1 MSEITIGVLGLQ
13 GAVAEHVRM
22 LEASGVEVRVVK
34 KLEDLE
40 GLDGLVIPGGES
52 TTISKLMNKY
62 GFMEAIRDFSRDGK
76 PIMGTCAGAILLA
89 NRINGQEDAH
99 LSLMDIKVERNAFG
113 RQKESFE
120 VALPV
125 EGVANDFPAV
135 FIRAPYIMEVGVNG
149 QILSQYEDKIVAA
162 REGQYIACAFHPELT
177 EDNRFHQY
185 FVSMVKEYKSQK
197 APR

>member
-1 MSEITIGVLGLQ
+1 MSTINIGVLGLQ

-22 LEASGVEVRVVK
+22 LETADVEVRVVK

-62 GFMEAIRDFSRDGK
+62 GFMEAIREFARDGR
-76 PIMGTCAGAILLA
+76 PLMGTCAGAILLA
-89 NRINGQEDAH
+89 NRINNQEDAH
-99 LSLMDIKVERNAFG
+99 LKLMDVKVERNAFG

-120 VALPV
+120 VSLPIK
-125 EGVANDFPAV
+125 GVAEDFPAV
-135 FIRAPYIMEVGVNG
+135 FIRAPYIMEVGANG
-149 QILSQYEDKIVAA
+149 EVLSQYEDKIVAA
-162 REGQYIACAFHPELT
+162 RDGQYIACAFHPELT

-185 FVSMVKEYKSQK
+185 FVSMVKAYKSQK
-197 APR
+197 APV